1 MKKKA
6 FKKSILAA
14 TVFLIVA
21 GIITV
26 VCSIID
32 FMFVNPNKRYVSM
45 SLTLTYEGAANGLTP
60 TGEVFTIDGLK
71 SIDIIN
77 KAITN
82 LELGRYYKAEDIY
95 NNLLI
100 TGSYPNDVITRIQQW
115 DSLYDFSSSRNVQQ
129 TAYYPTVFNISLYD
143 GFGDDVPE
151 SILKNLLTEIIKIYK
166 DTLLHEYVYEYKK
179 EAIIDIIDLSDLD
192 YRYQLDILRERFKII
207 NSYAKEL
214 YKKNIGFKYDNVSF
228 NDICVKCDSIVENDL
243 AGLEAL
249 IMVNA
254 SSKSLSRLRN
264 QYQYNI
270 NRLTDSLEQAQNN
283 LDEID
288 GLINEY
294 KMDDILYVGV
304 GDSYVKVESNSS
316 KTYEQLIDNKQSIT
330 NKITE
335 LNSELTKYRQYINDL
350 SSGANSTNNDP
361 QIKINK
367 IIEKLSQIEQ
377 IFEHMIIAFNDSLI
391 TADDIIMSKISFVSP
406 ALISG
411 SFIIHTLNI
420 GFPIFLF
427 AMILFSLYMVITE
440 VRKMSKS

>member
-1 MKKKA
+1 M
-6 FKKSILAA
+6 
-14 TVFLIVA
+14 T
-21 GIITV
+21 GI
-26 VCSIID
+26 C
-32 FMFVNPNKRYVSM
+32 R
-45 SLTLTYEGAANGLTP
+45 
-60 TGEVFTIDGLK
+60 
-71 SIDIIN
+71 
-77 KAITN
+77 
-82 LELGRYYKAEDIY
+82 
-95 NNLLI
+95 
-100 TGSYPNDVITRIQQW
+100 

-151 SILKNLLTEIIKIYK
+151 SRLKNLLTEIIKIYK

-192 YRYQLDILRERFKII
+192 YRYQLDILRERFRII

-214 YKKNIGFKYDNVSF
+214 YKKNIGFKYDNASF
-228 NDICVKCDSIVENDL
+228 NDICVKCDSIAENDL

-270 NRLTDSLEQAQNN
+270 NQLTDSLEQAQNN

-367 IIEKLSQIEQ
+367 IIEKLSQIEE

-411 SFIIHTLNI
+411 SFIIRTLNI
-420 GFPIFLF
+420 GFPIFLI

-440 VRKMSKS
+440 VRKMSKP